1 LTKRIALIAAVI
13 LAVEFWVLF
22 SDVHFLWRP
31 PEPPSGRIVI
41 ATLGDGSRN
50 VKVRSPNQLNWRVAR
65 NGEALLE
72 GDEVVTL
79 DSGIANLALDDGQVI
94 KLGANSLLV
103 LRQARLLSTRSYTL
117 SLLKG
122 SLQRGVEPPVAASA
136 GNIEIEVRPKTLQAS
151 PGAVPAPTNA
161 AHPALRA
168 AELRLLSPPVG
179 ALLMDPET
187 VTLAWAPPLG
197 DAARALA
204 LNGEYVIEVA
214 ADESFSKLVMSEKAG
229 ASARAQFHPPRKGKY
244 FWRVVAPGGQG
255 SSHGTFEVAY
265 SLAKPKLMRPEI
277 QDKPEAAPSPKLDA
291 PVLQKPSIRYK
302 GGSHSIGRFGTLAR
316 LAASILGGPQ
326 AYAEGR
332 LPASDTPYVVR
343 LTWQPVRG
351 AQVYQ
356 LQISPEPTFRQPVAE
371 KFLTEPSYL
380 WRTDVAGLYYW
391 RVAAVDADG
400 DRGPFS
406 EYNSFTILAERN
418 KPGEERT
425 YDTYLRFDEYAR
437 REQLFRLLTGPSFN
451 YYKYRPGDS
460 SDSPSAVDYSSTSWR
475 HFQMEYDNR
484 VDPHYS
490 IQGMVRSDVKTLDS
504 GNFVDRTRQHKFP
517 VNETT
522 FSLGFERRYF
532 RPRDYFS
539 ISPALR
545 FTFIDLPVRESDTQL
560 NVHTFSFFGVQ
571 FLGGYDRELGSGFSL
586 MARLGPVVQYTE
598 SSLRYGAMTQLGVS
612 RLINATLSVGI
623 RVDYDL
629 RLYAFGA
636 DSLDGLATS
645 HSLQPFVFFQFNF

>member
-13 LAVEFWVLF
+13 LAAEFWVLI

-31 PEPPSGRIVI
+31 PEPASGRIVI
-41 ATLGDGSRN
+41 ATLGSGSRN
-50 VKVRSPNQLNWRVAR
+50 VKVRSPNQLNWRVVR
-65 NGEALLE
+65 DGETLLE

-79 DSGIANLALDDGQVI
+79 ADGIAKLELDDGQII

-103 LRQARLLSTRSYTL
+103 LRQARLLSTRSFTL

-122 SLQRGVEPPVAASA
+122 SLQRGVEPPVAASG
-136 GNIEIEVRPKTLQAS
+136 GNVEIEVRPREAVAS
-151 PGAVPAPTNA
+151 SSAVPAPTRS
-161 AHPALRA
+161 P
-168 AELRLLSPPVG
+168 EMRLLSPPVG
-179 ALLMDPET
+179 ALLMDPEI
-187 VTLAWAPPLG
+187 VTLTWAPPPG
-197 DAARALA
+197 DAGRAPTLA
-204 LNGEYVIEVA
+204 NKYVIEVA
-214 ADESFSKLVMSEKAG
+214 ADESFSRLVMSEKAG
-229 ASARAQFHPPRKGKY
+229 ATARAQFHPPRKGKY
-244 FWRVVAPGGQG
+244 FWRVVAPDGQG
-255 SSHGTFEVAY
+255 SSHGNFEVAY

-277 QDKPEAAPSPKLDA
+277 QEKPEAVPSPKLDA

-326 AYAEGR
+326 ANAEGR
-332 LPASDTPYVVR
+332 QPASDTPYVVR

-371 KFLTEPSYL
+371 KFLTEPAYL

-406 EYNSFTILAERN
+406 EYMSFTILAERN

-425 YDTYLRFDEYAR
+425 FDTYLRFDEYAR
-437 REQLFRLLTGPSFN
+437 REQLFRLLSGPSLNF
-451 YYKYRPGDS
+451 YKYRPGDS
-460 SDSPSAVDYSSTSWR
+460 TDSPSAVDYSSASWR
-475 HFQMEYDNR
+475 HFQMEYENR
-484 VDPHYS
+484 IDPHYS

-504 GNFVDRTRQHKFP
+504 GNFVDRPRQHRVP
-517 VNETT
+517 INETT
-522 FSLGFERRYF
+522 LSLGFERRYF

-545 FTFIDLPVRESDTQL
+545 FSFIDLPIRESDTQL
-560 NVHTFSFFGVQ
+560 NTHTFSFFGVQ
-571 FLGGYDRELGSGFSL
+571 CLGGYDRELGSGFSL

-598 SSLRYGAMTQLGVS
+598 SSLRYGAMSQLGVS

-629 RLYAFGA
+629 RLYSFGA
-636 DSLDGLATS
+636 DSLDGLATMQS
-645 HSLQPFVFFQFNF
+645 VQPFGYLQFNF